1 MKAAQYSTYGG
12 AEVIEINNN
21 AVKPTPQEGQVLV
34 EVHAASINPFDWKLR
49 AGYMKDMIPLSFP
62 VTIGGDFAG
71 IVVQAGPPRVDERQ
85 RVEAGD
91 AVYGQALI
99 INGGSGSLAEFAVA
113 NLKNIAAKPKNVT
126 FEEAAALP
134 LVGSSAVQALE
145 DHIKLQKNQRILIHG
160 GAGGIGHIAIQ
171 IAKYLGAFVATTVS
185 SDDVDFV
192 KKLGA
197 DEIINYKTEKF
208 EEKLKDFDAV
218 YDTIGGETTNKS
230 FMILK
235 NGGVLVS
242 MLGQP
247 DQALAQKHNVVAIGQ
262 STNTNTKHLTRLAE
276 LIDAGAIKPQID
288 KVYPLD
294 QAREAFERLEKG
306 SPQGKVVIRI
316 K

>member
-1 MKAAQYSTYGG
+1 M
-12 AEVIEINNN
+12 
-21 AVKPTPQEGQVLV
+21 
-34 EVHAASINPFDWKLR
+34 
-49 AGYMKDMIPLSFP
+49 
-62 VTIGGDFAG
+62 
-71 IVVQAGPPRVDERQ
+71 
-85 RVEAGD
+85 
-91 AVYGQALI
+91 
-99 INGGSGSLAEFAVA
+99 
-113 NLKNIAAKPKNVT
+113 
-126 FEEAAALP
+126 
-134 LVGSSAVQALE
+134 
-145 DHIKLQKNQRILIHG
+145 
-160 GAGGIGHIAIQ
+160 
-171 IAKYLGAFVATTVS
+171 
-185 SDDVDFV
+185 
-192 KKLGA
+192 
-197 DEIINYKTEKF
+197 
-208 EEKLKDFDAV
+208 
-218 YDTIGGETTNKS
+218 GGETTNKS

>member
-197 DEIINYKTEKF
+197 DEII
-208 EEKLKDFDAV
+208 
-218 YDTIGGETTNKS
+218 
-230 FMILK
+230 
-235 NGGVLVS
+235 
-242 MLGQP
+242 
-247 DQALAQKHNVVAIGQ
+247 
-262 STNTNTKHLTRLAE
+262 
-276 LIDAGAIKPQID
+276 
-288 KVYPLD
+288 
-294 QAREAFERLEKG
+294 
-306 SPQGKVVIRI
+306 
-316 K
+316 